1 MEILPKIHKNLL
13 KFRREIITLYRI
25 LKKLSPKKMKEL
37 KLQQVF
43 MSDLKKQFKKFIRTD
58 GIYFI
63 N

>member
-37 KLQQVF
+37 KLQQIF
-43 MSDLKKQFKKFIRTD
+43 TSDLKKQFKKFIRTD